1 MYEEQVKQAILDACR
16 AAGGQRAFA
25 KQRGLSQSW
34 VSDDIS
40 GHKQIRNMSIQTLYK
55 FFPDLKLVFFGD
67 QEPTATLADLER
79 RISALENERSMEKNT
94 VSRSYRR
101 LNGALSS
108 VNSKPEVN
116 K

>member
-16 AAGGQRAFA
+16 AAGGQSAFA

-34 VSDDIS
+34 ISDYIS
-40 GHKQIRNMSIQTLYK
+40 GHKQIRNMSLQTLHK
-55 FFPDLKLVFFGD
+55 FFPDLKLIFSD
-67 QEPTATLADLER
+67 DRKSTATLADLER
-79 RISALENERSMEKNT
+79 RISALENERNLEKNID
-94 VSRSYRR
+94 SRSYLR

-108 VNSKPEVN
+108 VNSEKETD

>member
-34 VSDDIS
+34 ISDYIS
-40 GHKQIRNMSIQTLYK
+40 GHKQIRNMTLQTLYK
-55 FFPDLKLVFFGD
+55 FFPDLKLIFSAD
-67 QEPTATLADLER
+67 QESAATLADLER
-79 RISALENERSMEKNT
+79 RISALEDERNMEKNT
-94 VSRSYRR
+94 GSKSYRR
-101 LNGALSS
+101 LNGVLSS
-108 VNSKPEVN
+108 LNSKNEVN